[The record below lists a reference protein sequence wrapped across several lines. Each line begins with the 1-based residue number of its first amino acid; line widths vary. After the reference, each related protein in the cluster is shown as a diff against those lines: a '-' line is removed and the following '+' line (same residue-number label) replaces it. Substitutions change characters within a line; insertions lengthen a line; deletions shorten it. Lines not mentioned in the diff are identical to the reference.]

1 MDNMMNKDIPID
13 DHPNAVQ
20 MVHQAVHKPVN
31 NTMINT
37 PFNNDHQKAVQIIPQ
52 DVNEEVNC
60 FMPKTTSINNHD
72 LANQTVNENFH
83 QPVNNTMK
91 PKRQHIH
98 HVEEQVNEIMLSQ
111 NSKLNKWKLSRI
123 SSMFPRIEKLPQT
136 KRMPHIGPINDHQN
150 AVQQVHQNDH
160 EPMIN
165 MMINNNLRPDDDQ
178 RFENPVM
185 HHVPAPPVNEPN
197 RNFIHPVNDEIGGN
211 VDRTNDRRWTHLYGE
226 VYIRTDRLRFL
237 RPVPPRAKTASS

>member
-1 MDNMMNKDIPID
+1 MNRMMNKDIPID

-60 FMPKTTSINNHD
+60 IMPKTTSINNHD

-136 KRMPHIGPINDHQN
+136 KRMQKSLCTDNHQLTNQSLNQNVQTEAYNMMPHIGPINDHRN

-165 MMINNNLRPDDDQ
+165 MMIVGSCSTQ
-178 RFENPVM
+178 
-185 HHVPAPPVNEPN
+185 
-197 RNFIHPVNDEIGGN
+197 G
-211 VDRTNDRRWTHLYGE
+211 
-226 VYIRTDRLRFL
+226 
-237 RPVPPRAKTASS
+237 